1 MVSSSMPLTDL
12 ITTFANNLLPVLT
25 LGAAGFLLGR
35 ALHIDSRSL
44 GRVIFYLFSPVLVF
58 DLLLHNELPLSE
70 MARTMGFCLAVFAV
84 MSALTL
90 LIGRLA
96 RLDRLTM
103 TAVLLT
109 AAFANTGNY
118 GLPLVSFAFG
128 EDALAHATLY
138 FVTTSILFNTV
149 GVLIASLGHLD
160 FKQAA
165 LGMLKVPTIYAVI
178 LAALLNQFNITLP
191 LPLERTVGFAAEGAI
206 PLMLILLGVELAR
219 VEWSHSLRA
228 LGLGAGLR
236 LLVGPLVGLLLA
248 GLFGLQGAARQG
260 NIVETA
266 TPAAVTNAVLATEYK
281 LDSSLVTAIIFIGTI
296 LSPLTLTPLLV
307 YLGR

>member
-1 MVSSSMPLTDL
+1 MPLTDL

-260 NIVETA
+260 NIIETA

>member
-1 MVSSSMPLTDL
+1 MSLTDL
-12 ITTFANNLLPVLT
+12 VTTFANNLLPVML
-25 LGAAGFLLGR
+25 LAAAGFLLGR

-58 DLLLHNELPLSE
+58 DLLLHNHLSIGE
-70 MARTMGFCLAVFAV
+70 MARTIGFCLAVFAT
-84 MSALTL
+84 MSTLTL

-96 RLDRLTM
+96 RLDRPTM

-109 AAFANTGNY
+109 VAFANTGNY

-138 FVTTSILFNTV
+138 FVTTSILINTI

-160 FKQAA
+160 FKQAV
-165 LGMLKVPTIYAVI
+165 LGLLKVPTVYAVI
-178 LAALLNQFNITLP
+178 LAATLNQFHIILP
-191 LPLERTVGFAAEGAI
+191 TPLERSISLAADGAI

-248 GLFGLQGAARQG
+248 IPFGLTGAARQG
-260 NIVETA
+260 TLVETA

-281 LDSSLVTAIIFIGTI
+281 LDTSLVTAIIFIGNI

>member
-58 DLLLHNELPLSE
+58 DLLIHNELPLSE

>member
-1 MVSSSMPLTDL
+1 MFLTDL
-12 ITTFANNLLPVLT
+12 LTTFANNLLPVLT

-35 ALHIDSRSL
+35 ALSIDSRSL

-58 DLLLHNELPLSE
+58 NLLLHNNLPLGE
-70 MARTMGFCLAVFAV
+70 MARTMGFCLAVFIV
-84 MSALTL
+84 MSALVL
-90 LIGRLA
+90 LIGRIA
-96 RLDRLTM
+96 RLDRPTM
-103 TAVLLT
+103 MAILLT

-138 FVTTSILFNTV
+138 FVTTSILFNTL
-149 GVLIASLGHLD
+149 GVLIASLGHLN

-165 LGMLKVPTIYAVI
+165 LGMLKVPTVYAVI
-178 LAALLNQFNITLP
+178 LAALLNQFHIALP
-191 LPLERTVGFAAEGAI
+191 LPLERTVGLAAEGAI

-236 LLVGPLVGLLLA
+236 LFVGPLIGFLLA
-248 GLFGLQGAARQG
+248 IPFGLQGAARQG
-260 NIVETA
+260 NLLQTA
-266 TPAAVTNAVLATEYK
+266 MPAAVTNAVLATEYK
-281 LDSSLVTAIIFIGTI
+281 LDTSLVTAIIFIGTI

>member
-260 NIVETA
+260 NIIETA

>member
-1 MVSSSMPLTDL
+1 MSLTDL
-12 ITTFANNLLPVLT
+12 ITTFANNLLPVMA

-35 ALHIDSRSL
+35 ALSIDSRSL
-44 GRVIFYLFSPVLVF
+44 GRVIFYFFSPVLVF
-58 DLLLHNELPLSE
+58 NLLIHNNLPLSE

-84 MSALTL
+84 MCALTL

-96 RLDRLTM
+96 RLDRPTM
-103 TAVLLT
+103 MAVLLT
-109 AAFANTGNY
+109 AAFGNTGNY

-149 GVLIASLGHLD
+149 GILIASLGRLD

-165 LGMLKVPTIYAVI
+165 LGMLKVPTVYAVI
-178 LAALLNQFNITLP
+178 LAALLNQFHIILP
-191 LPLERTVGFAAEGAI
+191 LPLERTIGFAADGAI

-219 VEWSHSLRA
+219 VQWSHSLRA

-236 LLVGPLVGLLLA
+236 LLVGPLVGFLLA
-248 GLFGLQGAARQG
+248 IPFGLQGAARQG
-260 NIVETA
+260 CLVETA
-266 TPAAVTNAVLATEYK
+266 TPAAVTNIVLATEYK
-281 LDSSLVTAIIFIGTI
+281 LDSSLVTAIVFIGTL
-296 LSPLTLTPLLV
+296 LSPLTLTPFLV
-307 YLGR
+307 YLGK

>member
-1 MVSSSMPLTDL
+1 MFLTDL
-12 ITTFANNLLPVLT
+12 FTTFANNLLPVMA

-35 ALHIDSRSL
+35 ALSIDSRSL

-58 DLLLHNELPLSE
+58 DLLIHNELPLGE

-84 MSALTL
+84 MCALTL
-90 LIGRLA
+90 LIGWLF

-103 TAVLLT
+103 MAVLLT
-109 AAFANTGNY
+109 ASFGNTGNY

-138 FVTTSILFNTV
+138 FVTVSILFNTV

-160 FKQAA
+160 LKQAA
-165 LGMLKVPTIYAVI
+165 LGMLKVPTVYAVL
-178 LAALLNQFNITLP
+178 LAALLNQFNLSLP
-191 LPLERTVGFAAEGAI
+191 LPLERTIGLAADGSI
-206 PLMLILLGVELAR
+206 PLMLVLLGVELAR
-219 VEWSHSLRA
+219 IQWSHSLRA
-228 LGLGAGLR
+228 LGLGTGLR
-236 LLVGPLVGLLLA
+236 LLAGPLVGFLLA
-248 GLFGLQGAARQG
+248 IPFGLQGAARQADLLQ
-260 NIVETA
+260 TA
-266 TPAAVTNAVLATEYK
+266 MPSAVTSAVLATEYK
-281 LDSSLVTAIIFIGTI
+281 LDSSLVTAIIFISTL

>member
-1 MVSSSMPLTDL
+1 MSFTDL
-12 ITTFANNLLPVLT
+12 LTTFANNLLPVL
-25 LGAAGFLLGR
+25 LISAAGFLLGR
-35 ALHIDSRSL
+35 AFHIDSRSL

-58 DLLLHNELPLSE
+58 DLLLHNALPLGE
-70 MARTMGFCLAVFAV
+70 MVRTIGFCLAVFATISV
-84 MSALTL
+84 LVL
-90 LIGRLA
+90 VIGYFM
-96 RLDRLTM
+96 RLDRPTLM
-103 TAVLLT
+103 AVLLT

-138 FVTTSILFNTV
+138 FVTTSLLFNTV

-160 FKQAA
+160 LKQAV
-165 LGMLKVPTIYAVI
+165 LGMLKVPTVYAVI
-178 LAALLNQFNITLP
+178 LAALLNQFQITLP
-191 LPLERTVGFAAEGAI
+191 IPLERTVSLASDGAI

-219 VEWSHSLRA
+219 VEWSHSLGA
-228 LGLGAGLR
+228 LSLGAGMR
-236 LLVGPLVGLLLA
+236 LLIGPLVGLLLA
-248 GLFGLQGAARQG
+248 IPFGLTGAARQG
-260 NIVETA
+260 CIVETA

-281 LDSSLVTAIIFIGTI
+281 LDTSLVTAIIFIGNI

>member
-1 MVSSSMPLTDL
+1 MPLTDL

-90 LIGRLA
+90 LIGRLV

-149 GVLIASLGHLD
+149 GVLIASLGRLS
-160 FKQAA
+160 FRQAVSG
-165 LGMLKVPTIYAVI
+165 LLKVPTVYAVL
-178 LAALLNQFNITLP
+178 LAATLNQFHVTLP
-191 LPLERTVGFAAEGAI
+191 IPLERTISLAAGGAI
-206 PLMLILLGVELAR
+206 PLMIILLGVELAR

-228 LGLGAGLR
+228 LGLGAGMR
-236 LLVGPLVGLLLA
+236 LLLGPLVGLLIA
-248 GLFGLQGAARQG
+248 IPFGLQGAARQG
-260 NIVETA
+260 CLVETA
-266 TPAAVTNAVLATEYK
+266 TPAAVTNTVLAAEYN
-281 LDSSLVTAIIFIGTI
+281 LDSSLVTAIVFIGTI

>member
-1 MVSSSMPLTDL
+1 MPLTDL

>member
-1 MVSSSMPLTDL
+1 MSFTDL
-12 ITTFANNLLPVLT
+12 ATTFANNLLPVLT
-25 LGAAGFLLGR
+25 IGAAGFLLGR

-58 DLLLHNELPLSE
+58 NLLIHNSLPFSE
-70 MARTMGFCLAVFAV
+70 MARTMGFCLAVFIV
-84 MSALTL
+84 MSTLTL
-90 LIGRLA
+90 LIGRIA
-96 RLDRLTM
+96 HLDRPTM

-109 AAFANTGNY
+109 AVFANTGNY

-138 FVTTSILFNTV
+138 FVTTSLLFNTV

-165 LGMLKVPTIYAVI
+165 LGMLKVPTVYAVI
-178 LAALLNQFNITLP
+178 LAALLNQFQIALP
-191 LPLERTVGFAAEGAI
+191 LPLERTISLAANGAI

-228 LGLGAGLR
+228 LSLGAGMR

-248 GLFGLQGAARQG
+248 IPFGLQGVARQG
-260 NIVETA
+260 CLVETA
-266 TPAAVTNAVLATEYK
+266 TPSAVTNAVLATEYK
-281 LDSSLVTAIIFIGTI
+281 LDTSLVTAIIFIGNI

>member
-58 DLLLHNELPLSE
+58 DLLIHNELPLSE

-260 NIVETA
+260 NIIETA